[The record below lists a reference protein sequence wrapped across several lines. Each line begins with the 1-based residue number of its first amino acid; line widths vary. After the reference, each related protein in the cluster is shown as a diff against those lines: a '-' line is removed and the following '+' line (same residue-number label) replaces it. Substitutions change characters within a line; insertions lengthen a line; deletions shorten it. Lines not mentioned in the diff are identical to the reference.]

1 MNKKIRNSV
10 KIVLIN
16 EKKELL
22 LLSTDDE
29 KIKNLDG
36 NYNGRFW
43 QLVGGKIEKGE
54 TILQAAKRELFE
66 ETGLKECDVEFYPN
80 VVWKGILKLDMYGI
94 ETTINQKF
102 IVANSKKNN
111 ISLKNLIDE
120 EKESIKSFKW
130 FSLNEIKHSSD
141 IIYPIDLP
149 EYLPDILNGKFPERT
164 IVLDLNKQPKKL

>member
-1 MNKKIRNSV
+1 MNNEIRNSV
-10 KIVLIN
+10 KIILIN
-16 EKKELL
+16 DRKELL

-54 TILQAAKRELFE
+54 KIFQAAKRELFE

-80 VVWKGILKLDMYGI
+80 VVWEGILKLNMHGI

-102 IVANSKKNN
+102 IVAKAINNN
-111 ISLKNLIDE
+111 ISLKNLINE

-149 EYLPDILNGKFPERT
+149 EYLPDILNGKFSERT
-164 IVLDLNKQPKKL
+164 ISLDLNKQPNQL